1 MPRLGADMTA
11 GKVVAWLKR
20 PGEQIKRGDIIAI
33 VETDK
38 ANVDV
43 ESFVDGVLEK
53 ILVQP
58 GDERLPVGT
67 PLALIRAEAGT
78 KPAAPMPAAAAAAPA
93 IAAVPPAPPVLG
105 PPAAA
110 PAILAPAAAG
120 ERARIS
126 PAARKRALELQ
137 LDATALAG
145 SGPLGR
151 VTLADVERAAQTAP
165 AVRVEPGPA
174 EAAAARQLR
183 MREAIAT
190 SMARSKR
197 EIPHYYLACTID
209 MGRALAW
216 LTERNAGRAVT
227 ERLIYAVL
235 LIKATALAL
244 REVPELNGFW
254 IDNRAQQS
262 AAIHAGIAISL
273 RGGGL
278 VAPALHHADQR
289 SLDELMVGFQ
299 DLVKRARLVLEKLR
313 NDRPHRDHHQPGR
326 ARRRFSVRHHHAA
339 ATGPGRLRHAAGAA
353 VGGER
358 PGGAAAAADGDT
370 FGGPPRHRRS
380 PRCAFSRSGG
390 SLAATAG
397 GFMNNDEIRVR
408 VIKTLSGIVPE
419 LDPATLKPAVSLRDQ
434 LDVDS
439 MDFLNFLIALHSEF
453 GVDVPEAD
461 AGKLGTIDACVEYLA
476 LALQKRAQA

>member
-11 GKVVAWLKR
+11 GKVVKWLKR

-43 ESFVDGVLEK
+43 ESFIAGVLEK

-67 PLALIRAEAGT
+67 PLALIRAEDAAERAAQVVT
-78 KPAAPMPAAAAAAPA
+78 PAPVPAAAIAPA
-93 IAAVPPAPPVLG
+93 AVPAAAVPPAATRAQLPG
-105 PPAAA
+105 A
-110 PAILAPAAAG
+110 AAAG

-126 PAARKRALELQ
+126 PAARKRALELR
-137 LDATALAG
+137 LDAAALTG
-145 SGPLGR
+145 TGPEGR
-151 VTLADVERAAQTAP
+151 VTLADVERAAQAAP
-165 AVRVEPGPA
+165 AAAAAQVAPAMQATPAARMEPSPA
-174 EAAAARQLR
+174 DAAAARQLR
-183 MREAIAT
+183 MREAIAS

-254 IDNRAQQS
+254 IDNHAQQS
-262 AAIHAGIAISL
+262 VAIHAGIAISL

-299 DLVKRARLVLEKLR
+299 DLVKRARAWSLKSSEMTDPTVTITSL
-313 NDRPHRDHHQPGR
+313 
-326 ARRRFSVRHHHAA
+326 
-339 ATGPGRLRHAAGAA
+339 
-353 VGGER
+353 GER
-358 PGGAAAAADGDT
+358 GVESV
-370 FGGPPRHRRS
+370 FGIITPPQLALVGFGTPLERPWVLNGQVV
-380 PRCAFSRSGG
+380 PRP
-390 SLAATAG
+390 LLTA
-397 GFMNNDEIRVR
+397 
-408 VIKTLSGIVPE
+408 TLSG
-419 LDPATLKPAVSLRDQ
+419 DHRATDGHRGALFLAAVDRLLQ
-434 LDVDS
+434 Q
-439 MDFLNFLIALHSEF
+439 
-453 GVDVPEAD
+453 PEA
-461 AGKLGTIDACVEYLA
+461 L
-476 LALQKRAQA
+476 